1 MRISNKYPVLN
12 TLNKFIVEYPT
23 PANITY
29 LWNLGVLAAV
39 CLGIQIITGIFLAMF
54 YVPTSEGAFDS
65 IQYIMRDVNN
75 G

>member
-1 MRISNKYPVLN
+1 MRVYNKYPFLAA
-12 TLNKFIVEYPT
+12 LNKFVVDYPT

-29 LWNLGVLAAV
+29 LWNFGVLAAL

-54 YVPTSEGAFDS
+54 YVPTSTGAFDS
-65 IQYIMRDVNN
+65 IQYIMRDVNI